1 MSNPSASAHLSEVSE
16 IEGAFEIERRTFEDD
31 RGFFAEVLKRD
42 YGLPDFAQQNTS
54 FSFGGVL
61 RGMHAQRV
69 NPQGKLLTCLY
80 GTVLDV
86 IFDVRPAS
94 KTFGRGFSKVL
105 DFKEM
110 NSLYA
115 PPGVLHGF
123 LVLSRYAVLHYS
135 CTNEYDPK
143 SDGGAHWESPE
154 IRQYFP
160 EDISPIVS
168 AKDKALPL
176 LEDYLKA

>member
-1 MSNPSASAHLSEVSE
+1 MSNPSALAHLSPVEE
-16 IEGAFEIERRTFEDD
+16 IEGALDIKRRTFEDD

-42 YGLPDFAQQNTS
+42 YGLPAFVQQNTS

-61 RGMHAQRV
+61 RGMHTQRV

-94 KTFGRGFSKVL
+94 KTFGKGFSKVL

-123 LVLSRYAVLHYS
+123 VVLSRYAVLHYS
-135 CTNEYDPK
+135 CTTEYDPG
-143 SDGGAHWESPE
+143 SDGGANWESPE
-154 IRQYFP
+154 IREYFP
-160 EDISPIVS
+160 EDISPILS
-168 AKDKALPL
+168 AKDRALPS
-176 LEDYLKA
+176 LEDFLKA